1 VRDSVRGGAASL
13 VLLGLLVGCQAAPDS
28 PLLTARPAQT
38 QMAAALSGTISR
50 ADNGCYLLNEMPLVW
65 PNGTTVVHD
74 LVRLADGR
82 EFMVGSTVSGGGG
95 FMNAGDVAV
104 VLDQASASKAAT
116 CLGSGEVAVLQV
128 IP

>member
-1 VRDSVRGGAASL
+1 MRSSVRGGVASI
-13 VLLGLLVGCQAAPDS
+13 VLLGFLVSCQAAPDS

-50 ADNGCYLLNEMPLVW
+50 ADNGCYLLNGMPLVW
-65 PNGTTVVHD
+65 PNGTTVVGD
-74 LVRLADGR
+74 KIRLADGR
-82 EFMVGSTVSGGGG
+82 QFVVGSTVSGGGG
-95 FMNAGDVAV
+95 FMNAGDVVV

>member
-1 VRDSVRGGAASL
+1 MRISVSGGAASL
-13 VLLGLLVGCQAAPDS
+13 VLLGLLVGCQAAPNS
-28 PLLTARPAQT
+28 PLLIARPAQT

-50 ADNGCYLLNEMPLVW
+50 TDNGCYLLNGMPLVW
-65 PNGTTVVHD
+65 PSGTSVIGD
-74 LVRLADGR
+74 KVRLADGR
-82 EFMVGSTVSGGGG
+82 EFMAGSAVSGGGG

-104 VLDQASASKAAT
+104 VLDEASAAKAAT